1 MADFD
6 PFANQGGPAAWD
18 PEHAS
23 DVKKQAEELN
33 RRLAADLDESGND
46 PSPFDDGADEDRADE
61 DGAGDDSADDT
72 FTYASS
78 TEDELLDTEE
88 DS

>member
-23 DVKKQAEELN
+23 DVKKQAEELS
-33 RRLAADLDESGND
+33 RRIAADGDEMGSG
-46 PSPFDDGADEDRADE
+46 PATF
-61 DGAGDDSADDT
+61 SADDD
-72 FTYASS
+72 ADLNDSAEVS
-78 TEDELLDTEE
+78 DDDELPDGTP
-88 DS
+88 